1 MQRFRSCQQDRLYL
15 NGGRYSYSGRW
26 STKIAS
32 NIANETGHGSS
43 AECRDY
49 FSDAGDYNNRPNSE
63 YHGDLI
69 MGVLIIVLPFLTLS
83 IFLPYVLPVKCPRCR
98 GKMRFHFRPAIKTEN
113 GEAPRF
119 AYICEWCRYDYEWEG
134 ASSSSSLD

>member
-1 MQRFRSCQQDRLYL
+1 MFRTCQQDRLYL
-15 NGGRYSYSGRW
+15 KGEAISAADDGARRMLQILLMTPGMARAL
-26 STKIAS
+26 TVVIILATLAIA
-32 NIANETGHGSS
+32 TTVV
-43 AECRDY
+43 
-49 FSDAGDYNNRPNSE
+49 NSE

-69 MGVLIIVLPFLTLS
+69 MGVLIIVLPFLALS

>member
-1 MQRFRSCQQDRLYL
+1 TEGAIPTADDGARRLL
-15 NGGRYSYSGRW
+15 QTLPMKPGMARALSVVIILA
-26 STKIAS
+26 TLAI
-32 NIANETGHGSS
+32 TTTVV
-43 AECRDY
+43 
-49 FSDAGDYNNRPNSE
+49 NSE

-119 AYICEWCRYDYEWEG
+119 AYICE
-134 ASSSSSLD
+134 